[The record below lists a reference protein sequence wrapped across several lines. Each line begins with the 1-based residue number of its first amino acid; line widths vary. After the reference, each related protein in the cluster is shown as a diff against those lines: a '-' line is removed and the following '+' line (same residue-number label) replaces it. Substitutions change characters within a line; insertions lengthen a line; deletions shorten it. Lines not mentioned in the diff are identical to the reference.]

1 MFNVEKKRQEST
13 KMVCMFALAEK
24 PVPDSTSEPKYT
36 GSFVFPTQDA
46 ATSSQ
51 MFVPVSRVL
60 VPVSTARPHT
70 SLSDRVMTI
79 STTPQTTSLHQTAA
93 QTTTLHQTAAQKTAR
108 QRTVFIVNSGA
119 LTPRQTAS
127 QQTASTAPTTQAPSI
142 YPPGVYTLANFNT
155 NRGMALQRMISPSLT
170 SGSIAEQAVKK
181 NVYHNDS
188 ARTASAS
195 ETVKGISSVE
205 SLLKL
210 AILGS
215 KSGESSDST
224 QPQTIILSGRGYH
237 GKHSHNELNHSAN
250 LEISN
255 FAAIHKAEEVVDH
268 PNNKPT
274 IIIIKER
281 KNDPVLLATETSVSV
296 SPDITKPAAQLTT
309 TSSKNS
315 TQSHLQADS
324 QQPSI
329 HVPLI
334 DTAAKPLKRL
344 CPRTSTSVNVVQ
356 VSQM

>member
-24 PVPDSTSEPKYT
+24 PVPDSTSEPKST
-36 GSFVFPTQDA
+36 GSFVFPTRDA
-46 ATSSQ
+46 ATPSQ

-70 SLSDRVMTI
+70 SLLNDRVMTI

-93 QTTTLHQTAAQKTAR
+93 QTTAR
-108 QRTVFIVNSGA
+108 PRTVLIVNNGA
-119 LTPRQTAS
+119 LTPRHTAS
-127 QQTASTAPTTQAPSI
+127 QQTASTAPTTQAPSM
-142 YPPGVYTLANFNT
+142 YPPGVYTLANFNP

-315 TQSHLQADS
+315 TQSQLQADS
-324 QQPSI
+324 QLPSI

-334 DTAAKPLKRL
+334 DTAAKPLRQL